1 MEDHTIAERSSAY
14 RRKAW
19 KEYLKGLSPCARA
32 GLERLQAS
40 RDVVNAERAEAVP
53 NRLSADLQG
62 VHLPEANQATSQGAR
77 NATGNESGNL
87 LYSPGRGIRVFAIV
101 QSLRK

>member
-1 MEDHTIAERSSAY
+1 M
-14 RRKAW
+14 
-19 KEYLKGLSPCARA
+19 CARA

-40 RDVVNAERAEAVP
+40 RDAVNAERAEAVP

-77 NATGNESGNL
+77 ERDSRKRTRKCVILIWSGHT
-87 LYSPGRGIRVFAIV
+87 
-101 QSLRK
+101 KW